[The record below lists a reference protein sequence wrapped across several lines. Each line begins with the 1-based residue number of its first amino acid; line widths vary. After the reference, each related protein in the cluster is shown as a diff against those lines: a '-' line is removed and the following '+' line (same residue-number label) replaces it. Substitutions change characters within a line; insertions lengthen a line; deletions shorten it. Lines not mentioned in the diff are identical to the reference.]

1 MPSRVKSCG
10 ISEDLETLSQIYI
23 AKGENYP
30 EITEEATEILENL
43 KDMLLQNYQRQ
54 NVEGSQGIWFCVK
67 KKNAAFFVL
76 TDFNY
81 SDRLAYNLL
90 GELEE
95 QYDVFLSEHDLNA
108 LKKEGNELIDKY
120 NNPANF
126 DKLSQAREQ
135 VEDIKV
141 EVQEN
146 VNKLMTN
153 GDNLNDLEDQTHNIR
168 MGAEKFGKNSKSL
181 ERQMYWRKIRN
192 LAIIIGII
200 ILVIIIIV
208 IITQI

>member
-1 MPSRVKSCG
+1 M
-10 ISEDLETLSQIYI
+10 ETLSQIYI

-30 EITEEATEILENL
+30 EITEEATEIMENL
-43 KDMLLQNYQRQ
+43 QSMLLQNYQRQ
-54 NVEGSQGIWFCVK
+54 NVEGNQGIWFCVK
-67 KKNAAFFVL
+67 KRNAAFFVL

-90 GELEE
+90 GELEKK
-95 QYDVFLSEHDLNA
+95 YDIFLSEHDLNA
-108 LKKEGNELIDKY
+108 LKKEGNDLIEKY

-135 VEDIKV
+135 VDEIKT
-141 EVQEN
+141 EVQDN
-146 VNKLMTN
+146 VNKLIVN

-168 MGAEKFGKNSKSL
+168 RGAEQFGKNSKSL
-181 ERQMYWRKIRN
+181 ERTMYWRKIRN
-192 LAIIIGII
+192 IAIIIGII
-200 ILVIIIIV
+200 ILVIIIII